1 MIKQFLAT
9 TKNSIWSV

>member
-9 TKNSIWSV
+9 TENSFWSV